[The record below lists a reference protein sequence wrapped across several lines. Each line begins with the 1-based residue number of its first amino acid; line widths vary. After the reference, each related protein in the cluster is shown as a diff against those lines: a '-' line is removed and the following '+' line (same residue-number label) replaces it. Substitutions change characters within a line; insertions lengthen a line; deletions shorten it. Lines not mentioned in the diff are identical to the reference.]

1 MAWSF
6 AAEVLKRWTGQQL
19 EMKDKTA
26 WPELI
31 SRNGISHEVV
41 ENHILE
47 LERFLTS

>member
-19 EMKDKTA
+19 EMKDRQ
-26 WPELI
+26 PELI
-31 SRNGISHEVV
+31 SQNGISHEVV